1 MVVEEIIKLER
12 KVKELELRLLQER
25 YQNIDLEIHHRRQ
38 SKLYKHFRGSSR
50 YGSMITEQ
58 KSSSLHYEVISKGR
72 KTSNRRASLGSALDF
87 HSLFST
93 PRRST
98 GKHMRHHI
106 LVTHLVFIKH
116 FLYLCFSLEI
126 PS

>member
-1 MVVEEIIKLER
+1 LAKVEEEIMMLER
-12 KVKELELRLLQER
+12 KVQELKVLLFQER

-38 SKLYKHFRGSSR
+38 PKLHKEFRGSSR

-58 KSSSLHYEVISKGR
+58 RSSSLNYEVISKER
-72 KTSNRRASLGSALDF
+72 KISNRRASLVSALDF

-98 GKHMRHHI
+98 GKHMA
-106 LVTHLVFIKH
+106 LLTPHLASQIFPYIY
-116 FLYLCFSLEI
+116 FFCR
-126 PS
+126 